1 MRPQAG
7 RIGLRKYEKERGVE
21 LYAVLPFPS
30 ISHNYPLQGPPG
42 GGPATKAVECSSI
55 WTLESDTLKWSQSWA
70 TLPAGSV
77 TFRKLLHFPAPQFPN
92 LLNGL
97 MIIPAS
103 KNY

>member
-7 RIGLRKYEKERGVE
+7 RTGLRKYEEERGVE

-42 GGPATKAVECSSI
+42 GGPATKPVECSSI

-70 TLPAGSV
+70 ILPAGSV
-77 TFRKLLHFPAPQFPN
+77 TFCKSL
-92 LLNGL
+92 
-97 MIIPAS
+97 S
-103 KNY
+103 CTSVS

>member
-1 MRPQAG
+1 M
-7 RIGLRKYEKERGVE
+7 L
-21 LYAVLPFPS
+21 LYAVLPFLS
-30 ISHNYPLQGPPG
+30 ISLNYPFQGPSG

-77 TFRKLLHFPAPQFPN
+77 TFCKLLHFPAPH